1 MRILMYKEDIAKIIE
16 EYLENTYEIIPD
28 ENEISEQLPDNITIK
43 IDFDV

>member
-1 MRILMYKEDIAKIIE
+1 MKIFMDKEDIAKIIE

-28 ENEISEQLPDNITIK
+28 EKEISEQLPENIAIK